1 MRTFRRI
8 EEFKTEASNA
18 LFTKQQALSITLKLF
33 ELELADTSNSNQD
46 KKILNDAIQNVNI
59 NYFDMTSSE
68 TDKILDLVG
77 VARLNIYDI
86 SNAIDTILF
95 ECK

>member
-33 ELELADTSNSNQD
+33 ELELADTANSGQD

-68 TDKILDLVG
+68 TDKILDSVG